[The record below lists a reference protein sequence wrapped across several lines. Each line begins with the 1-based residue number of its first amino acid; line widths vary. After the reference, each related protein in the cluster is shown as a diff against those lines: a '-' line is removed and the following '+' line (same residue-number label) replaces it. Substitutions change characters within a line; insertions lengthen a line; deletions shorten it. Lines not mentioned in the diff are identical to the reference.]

1 MIQGNRGKG
10 QRIPIHC
17 PMPGTQNDLRW
28 DKMIKTDVIIIGA
41 GLLGCFT
48 ARNLMRYPLEAVVLE
63 QEADVCRGIS
73 KANTGIIYPGYD
85 QKPGS
90 EKGKL
95 CVQANEAFDR
105 LCQELDVPFARPGS
119 LMIAY
124 GPRADRQIQ
133 KKYRDGLEGGV
144 KGLRL
149 LSGAEAEEMEPA
161 LARGITSALYARD
174 TGTINP
180 WELCIAAYE
189 NARANGAEF
198 RFGSRVTEIRRAAGG
213 FRVET
218 AQNESFEAPV
228 VINAAGLSSDKV
240 RELVERPRLRL
251 YPTAADYIVLDKTAK
266 GTVEHII
273 FHEGEDGKGLT
284 LVPTVDG
291 NLLVG
296 PTTREP
302 SEEELEA
309 RDMRVETE
317 GLTALKTLCD
327 AVIPGLDLALQI
339 RTFGSMRP
347 NPWPVTEQDGRI
359 IREEKSLKDF
369 KLLEEDGLFSL
380 IGIKTP
386 GLTFSNELGK
396 LVAGKAAARLGRTEL
411 RRDFDPARKGIVRAR
426 DLPEEDWASLI
437 AADPA
442 YGDVV
447 CACMNVTRAEILAA
461 IARGAS
467 DYEGVRRRTGI
478 GMGHC
483 QGSRCRR
490 RVLDCLKEGLGGK
503 TQ

>member
-1 MIQGNRGKG
+1 MYKS
-10 QRIPIHC
+10 
-17 PMPGTQNDLRW
+17 
-28 DKMIKTDVIIIGA
+28 DVIIIGA

-48 ARNLMRYPLEAVVLE
+48 ARNLMRHPLSVLVLE

-90 EKGKL
+90 QKGKL

-105 LCQELDVPFARPGS
+105 LCEELDVPFARPGS
-119 LMIAY
+119 LIVAY

-133 KKYRDGLEGGV
+133 KKLKDGLEGGV

-149 LSGAEAEEMEPA
+149 LTGEEAEEMEPA

-174 TGTINP
+174 TGTLDP

-198 RFGSRVTEIRRAAGG
+198 RFGSRVTEIRRIPGG
-213 FRVET
+213 FLVET
-218 AQNESFEAPV
+218 ERESFEASV
-228 VINAAGLSSDKV
+228 VVNAAGLSSDKV
-240 RELVERPRLRL
+240 RELVEKPKLRL
-251 YPTAADYIVLDKTAK
+251 YPTAADYIVLDKTAR
-266 GTVEHII
+266 GTVKHII

-284 LVPTVDG
+284 LVPTIDG

-296 PTTREP
+296 PTTRDA
-302 SEEELEA
+302 SEEECEAMEMRVAAEGLEA
-309 RDMRVETE
+309 
-317 GLTALKTLCD
+317 LKDLCG
-327 AVIPGLDLALQI
+327 AVIPGLDLSQQI
-339 RTFGSMRP
+339 RTFGSLRP
-347 NPWPVTEQDGRI
+347 NPWPVTEKDGQI
-359 IREEKSLKDF
+359 LREDKSLKDF
-369 KLLEEDGLFSL
+369 KLLEEDGLYSL

-396 LVAGKAAARLGRTEL
+396 LVADKAADRLGKSALRT
-411 RRDFDPARKGIVRAR
+411 DFDPHRKGVLRAR
-426 DLPEEDWASLI
+426 DLPEEEWAKLI
-437 AADPA
+437 DADPA
-442 YGDVV
+442 YGDVI
-447 CACMNVTRAEILAA
+447 CACMNVTRAEVLQA

-467 DYEGVRRRTGI
+467 DYEGIRRRTGI

-490 RVLDCLKEGLGGK
+490 RVLDCL
-503 TQ
+503 

>member
-1 MIQGNRGKG
+1 MTK
-10 QRIPIHC
+10 
-17 PMPGTQNDLRW
+17 
-28 DKMIKTDVIIIGA
+28 KDVIIIGA

-48 ARNLMRYPLEAVVLE
+48 ARNLMRYPLNVLVLE

-85 QKPGS
+85 QKPDS
-90 EKGKL
+90 QKGKL

-105 LCQELDVPFARPGS
+105 LCEELEVPFVRPGS
-119 LMIAY
+119 LMVAY

-149 LSGAEAEEMEPA
+149 LTGGGAEEMEPA
-161 LARGITSALYARD
+161 LARGITSALYAEN
-174 TGTINP
+174 TGTLDP

-198 RFGSRVTEIRRAAGG
+198 RFNSRVMDIQRTPDG

-218 AQNESFEAPV
+218 ERETFETAV
-228 VINAAGLSSDKV
+228 VVNAAGLSSDKV
-240 RELVERPRLRL
+240 RELVEKPLLRL
-251 YPTAADYIVLDKTAK
+251 YPTAADYIVLDKTAH

-296 PTTREP
+296 PTTRDA
-302 SEEELEA
+302 SEEECEALEMRVAADGLEA
-309 RDMRVETE
+309 
-317 GLTALKTLCD
+317 LKKLCCE
-327 AVIPGLDLALQI
+327 VIPGLDLSQQI
-339 RTFGSMRP
+339 RTFGSLRP
-347 NPWPVTEQDGRI
+347 NPWSVIEKDGAI
-359 IREEKSLKDF
+359 LREDRSLKDF
-369 KLLEEDGLFSL
+369 RLLEEDGLFSL

-396 LVAGKAAARLGRTEL
+396 LVADKAAARLGKMTHRP
-411 RRDFDPARKGIVRAR
+411 DFDPTRKGILRAR
-426 DLPEEDWASLI
+426 DLPEEDWAEQI

-442 YGDVV
+442 YGDII
-447 CACMNVTRAEILAA
+447 CACMNVTRAEVMQAV
-461 IARGAS
+461 ARGAS
-467 DYEGVRRRTGI
+467 DYEGIRRRTGI

-490 RVLDCLKEGLGGK
+490 RVLDIL
-503 TQ
+503 TQKLDF